1 METDR
6 LLSHLQLYLHSV
18 SAGLS
23 KWRPLEVIL
32 YILWK
37 WVSDPL
43 GGKSWVQGKGQK
55 CFMLHHLASTNLPM
69 TFRALLDPIGESIN
83 DPSSGKDTLMRRSEL
98 LKTNISV
105 LKFSVVISDK
115 VLMLLTL
122 HSSLDTS
129 NQICFSGS
137 PFQVQLLG
145 ARTYFLHNETG
156 EENVFPFS
164 SLSLTRTQG
173 GSKAQDFNS

>member
-1 METDR
+1 M
-6 LLSHLQLYLHSV
+6 
-18 SAGLS
+18 
-23 KWRPLEVIL
+23 
-32 YILWK
+32 LWK

-43 GGKSWVQGKGQK
+43 GGKSWVQGKGKK

-69 TFRALLDPIGESIN
+69 TFRALLDPIGESLS

-129 NQICFSGS
+129 NQICFLGR
-137 PFQVQLLG
+137 PFRSNYWVQEHTFYIMRLVKKTCFHFPLYLWRGRKEARRLKILIDRPWSQISDCDDCFLL
-145 ARTYFLHNETG
+145 
-156 EENVFPFS
+156 
-164 SLSLTRTQG
+164 
-173 GSKAQDFNS
+173 